1 MGWFDVDM
9 KALTDDDRSRI
20 EVKKTTIDK
29 EVMMCVF
36 DLDIVTLLIM
46 YELAMDDDLIFDC
59 NAIDL
64 PMENNNEQCYDDG
77 SVVHH
82 LVCAYKFKRRSFL
95 SLC

>member
-1 MGWFDVDM
+1 M

-20 EVKKTTIDK
+20 EVKKKTTIDK

-64 PMENNNEQCYDDG
+64 MENNE
-77 SVVHH
+77 
-82 LVCAYKFKRRSFL
+82 
-95 SLC
+95 

>member
-1 MGWFDVDM
+1 M

-82 LVCAYKFKRRSFL
+82 LVLKSSEEDLFFFEKL
-95 SLC
+95 LEQETGQ

>member
-1 MGWFDVDM
+1 M

-29 EVMMCVF
+29 EVMMMCVF
-36 DLDIVTLLIM
+36 DLDIVT

-64 PMENNNEQCYDDG
+64 MENDEQCCYLQYRMM
-77 SVVHH
+77 VH
-82 LVCAYKFKRRSFL
+82 
-95 SLC
+95 